1 MKVITR
7 NGKRY
12 FPQATT
18 LVQQIEFLCYFQ
30 PTKSNVIYQVIR
42 RDFDLGLIEAMTIEA
57 PVTIE
62 TFAFGRPVTPLKT
75 F

>member
-12 FPQATT
+12 FPQETT
-18 LVQQIEFLCYFQ
+18 LIQQIEFLCYFQ
-30 PTKSNVIYQVIR
+30 PTKSNVIYQVTR
-42 RDFDLGLIEAMTIEA
+42 RDFDARAITAVNIEE
-57 PVTIE
+57 PYNEEV
-62 TFAFGRPVTPLKT
+62 FPYGRPVTPLKT